1 MGLPS
6 GGDHPPSVGHGGG
19 QPGQSDLLVRL
30 LPARGVTIDGHGREA
45 LREMLH
51 QVAEQAAGDLE
62 GQMKLLNAVGKACT
76 QLANLV
82 KVQKQIGGKTTWM
95 DEISR
100 IAAEIHE
107 EEGEED
113 W

>member
-1 MGLPS
+1 MASKRAVARKAVPGAGKQLDEAALEDLRKEIGL
-6 GGDHPPSVGHGGG
+6 
-19 QPGQSDLLVRL
+19 
-30 LPARGVTIDGHGREA
+30 

-62 GQMKLLNAVGKACT
+62 GQMKLLTAVGRACT

-82 KVQKQIGGKTTWM
+82 KVQKQIGSKTTLM
-95 DEISR
+95 DEIGR
-100 IAAEIHE
+100 IAAEIQE
-107 EEGEED
+107 ERGEID